1 MFFYIFCLLID
12 EFLGPAIEEPEAE
25 EVIRTLEQELLEESR
40 DRNLTH
46 ADIIRII
53 NAVAN

>member
-1 MFFYIFCLLID
+1 MLFYIFCLLID
-12 EFLGPAIEEPEAE
+12 ELFLPNIEEE
-25 EVIRTLEQELLEESR
+25 EETRTLEQELLEESR

>member
-1 MFFYIFCLLID
+1 MLFYIYCFFID
-12 EFLGPAIEEPEAE
+12 EFFGPVIEEE
-25 EVIRTLEQELLEESR
+25 EVTRTLEQELLEESR
-40 DRNLTH
+40 DRSLTH

>member
-1 MFFYIFCLLID
+1 MLFYIFCLLID
-12 EFLGPAIEEPEAE
+12 ELFLPVIEEE
-25 EVIRTLEQELLEESR
+25 ETRTLEQELLEESR

-46 ADIIRII
+46 ADITRII